1 MVSLCRSASKKYV
14 IRFTNVRCRC
24 DCFHVTSQRG
34 LSFGKA
40 LYLIAFIFKTSVS
53 VYFWFLLT
61 LYSAEA
67 IIVPHRMVWSWYTG
81 CWWVSCYIW
90 YSEEGTGG
98 GAAAR
103 PGPSSMYQL
112 SVFRCSSVYS
122 ISRTVLFLR
131 YSVSN
136 NGLNLKSGLEVTQG
150 HLIWY
155 HSKAWV
161 RYSIRIPLLSFV
173 SFPRQNEI
181 LAENRDVF
189 IPPCIW
195 LPRYGGRRRL
205 IAIPFGR
212 KTWMGWLSNSER
224 VWNV

>member
-40 LYLIAFIFKTSVS
+40 PYLIAFIFKTSVS

-90 YSEEGTGG
+90 YNDEGIGRDHSPQAPPRCTHSSTVSVQTTVFLYN
-98 GAAAR
+98 
-103 PGPSSMYQL
+103 GPL
-112 SVFRCSSVYS
+112 LCGFKVLIKIA
-122 ISRTVLFLR
+122 ISRIPDT
-131 YSVSN
+131 
-136 NGLNLKSGLEVTQG
+136 LNELVEFV
-150 HLIWY
+150 
-155 HSKAWV
+155 
-161 RYSIRIPLLSFV
+161 RIPGSSPRQVENFPKKTFV
-173 SFPRQNEI
+173 SRKFRE
-181 LAENRDVF
+181 
-189 IPPCIW
+189 
-195 LPRYGGRRRL
+195 
-205 IAIPFGR
+205 GR
-212 KTWMGWLSNSER
+212 KGSKR
-224 VWNV
+224 